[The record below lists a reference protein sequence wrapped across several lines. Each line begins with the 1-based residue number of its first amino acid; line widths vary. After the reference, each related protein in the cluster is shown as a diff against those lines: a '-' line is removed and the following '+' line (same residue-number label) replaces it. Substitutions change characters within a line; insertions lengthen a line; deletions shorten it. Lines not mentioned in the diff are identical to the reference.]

1 MVFDLKAFNRFM
13 GQNILLNQHPQKWK
27 GKKKIKNCQ
36 FALPTDQGA
45 FITNPI
51 AMPFTLI
58 RTLTAWAKSVL
69 YLVASTH
76 YVKELYISIPIVI
89 GISKGYC
96 PIKAVTD
103 SSVDRS

>member
-1 MVFDLKAFNRFM
+1 VE
-13 GQNILLNQHPQKWK
+13 
-27 GKKKIKNCQ
+27 GKEKNKKCQ

-51 AMPFTLI
+51 AMPCTLI

-76 YVKELYISIPIVI
+76 YVKELFISIPVVI
-89 GISKGYC
+89 GISKEYC
-96 PIKAVTD
+96 PVKAVTD
-103 SSVDRS
+103 LSVDRP